1 MLKSKLKPKRKLGG
15 DQRSMKLIGICYALA
30 VTLDTIA
37 AAAPK
42 SPHYFLYVIGVERK
56 RKCSGSVENDI
67 RRRESKKTERT
78 NNKTE

>member
-1 MLKSKLKPKRKLGG
+1 ML
-15 DQRSMKLIGICYALA
+15 YFE

-67 RRRESKKTERT
+67 RRIESKKTERT